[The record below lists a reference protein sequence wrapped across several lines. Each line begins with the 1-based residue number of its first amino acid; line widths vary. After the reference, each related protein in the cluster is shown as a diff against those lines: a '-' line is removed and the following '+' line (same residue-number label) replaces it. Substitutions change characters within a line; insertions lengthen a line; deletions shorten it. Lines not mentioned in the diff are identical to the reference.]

1 MLPASLKTTELRRA
15 GRAGWLRVE
24 VADKMKLVRYSR
36 NTAESIGVLVGEGVA
51 DIPTI
56 WPGTNPPRDIVE
68 ILQRGELVNVK
79 ELAKEADIV
88 IPIEDVKLL
97 APIARPGKIL
107 ALAGNYSEHIQEA
120 SLKRGFKL
128 GLSEAKKQ
136 ATVPRPFLKPATT
149 VIGPGDEIPW
159 PDYSEQIDYE
169 LELAV
174 VIGRQ
179 AKSIKPAESLEFVAG
194 YTIAND
200 VSARSVTFKK
210 GRTNRPW
217 DEFYD
222 WLIGKWADG
231 FCPMGPYFVTG
242 DEIKDVQNLEME
254 LSVNGE
260 VRQKADTGQMIYSV
274 ADVVSFLSFSMT
286 LEPGDVIL
294 TGTPAGVAVASGRF
308 LQPGDSIECR
318 IENLGILKNTL
329 GQRPTEFYEPLA

>member
-1 MLPASLKTTELRRA
+1 
-15 GRAGWLRVE
+15 
-24 VADKMKLVRYSR
+24 MKLARYRR
-36 NTAESIGVLVGEGVA
+36 NGFESVGVLVGEGVV

-56 WPGTNPPRDIVE
+56 WSGTNPPRDIIE
-68 ILQRGELVNVK
+68 ILKRGGLAKVK
-79 ELAKEADIV
+79 GLAKEADIV
-88 IPIEDVKLL
+88 ISIEDVKLL
-97 APIARPGKIL
+97 SPIARPGKII

-128 GLSEAKKQ
+128 GLSEAEKQ
-136 ATVPRPFLKPATT
+136 ATVPRSFLKPATS
-149 VIGPGDEIPW
+149 VLGPDDEITW
-159 PDYSEQIDYE
+159 PEYSEQIDYE

-174 VIGRQ
+174 VIGKQ
-179 AKSIKPAESLEFVAG
+179 TKCVEPAESLEFIAG

-210 GRTNRPW
+210 GRSNRPW

-231 FCPMGPYFVTG
+231 FCPMGPYLVTS
-242 DEIKDVQNLEME
+242 DEIRDVQNLEME

-260 VRQKADTGQMIYSV
+260 VRQKANTGQMIYSV
-274 ADVVSFLSFSMT
+274 ADVVSFLSFAMT
-286 LEPGDVIL
+286 LELGDVIL

-308 LQPGDSIECR
+308 LRPGDSIECK